1 MPNNDLRLTYNC
13 RFDPSSFLLVR
24 VGCDAFQQDFLLH
37 EGILCARSEFFR
49 RALNGNWNEKK
60 EQLVKLPEDDSQTFA
75 FYVSFIYTNVV
86 SDTKALQTMTP
97 DGFQAHILAV
107 VKLYVLA
114 EKLQDRQAKN
124 EALRTVLSDTA
135 ERSFADSLP
144 NAEIVQFMYNNTL
157 QGSLGRRLMVDL
169 WNDVHA
175 ASIIKQ
181 REGICKEF
189 FVDLA
194 HALLG
199 ERPSRKR
206 NGALFYG
213 AEEYCEEL

>member
-1 MPNNDLRLTYNC
+1 
-13 RFDPSSFLLVR
+13 
-24 VGCDAFQQDFLLH
+24 
-37 EGILCARSEFFR
+37 
-49 RALNGNWNEKK
+49 
-60 EQLVKLPEDDSQTFA
+60 
-75 FYVSFIYTNVV
+75 
-86 SDTKALQTMTP
+86 MTP

-175 ASIIKQ
+175 TSIIKQ